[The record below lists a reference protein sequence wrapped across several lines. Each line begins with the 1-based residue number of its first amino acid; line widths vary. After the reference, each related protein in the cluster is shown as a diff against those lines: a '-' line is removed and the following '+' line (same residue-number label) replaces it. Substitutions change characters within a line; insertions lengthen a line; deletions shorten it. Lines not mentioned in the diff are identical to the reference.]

1 MRNLKKRD
9 LEHEQIP
16 ANISRTLD
24 QFSDEDLIRAIA
36 SGAMW
41 AMEQLFVRYGRMLYA
56 LAYRM
61 VTDQQVAEDLV
72 QEVLLAVWRY
82 ATSYTPQ
89 LGTARSWLL
98 SIMHHRTIDYLR
110 GVRRRSIFKQ
120 TSWEEVALDEN
131 MAVSDVWDEAWRSVQ
146 SEQVRTALI
155 QLSPEQLRVIEL
167 AYFQGWTHTEIAER
181 LQLPLGTVKARLR
194 LGLIHLKRI
203 LERIGVQE
211 Y

>member
-24 QFSDEDLIRAIA
+24 QFSDEDLIQVIA

-41 AMEQLFVRYGRMLYA
+41 AMEQLFVRYSRMLYA

-72 QEVLLAVWRY
+72 QEVLLAVWRR
-82 ATSYTPQ
+82 AASYTPQ
-89 LGTARSWLL
+89 LGTARSWLF

-110 GVRRRSIFKQ
+110 RVRRRSILKQ
-120 TSWEEVALDEN
+120 TKWEEVDLDER
-131 MAVSDVWDEAWRSVQ
+131 MAVPDVWNEAWRSVQ
-146 SEQVRTALI
+146 SELVRTALT
-155 QLSPEQLRVIEL
+155 QLSPEQQRVIEL

-181 LQLPLGTVKARLR
+181 LQLPLGTVKARIR

-203 LERIGVQE
+203 LERIGVQG

>member
-9 LEHEQIP
+9 LEHEQLP

-24 QFSDEDLIRAIA
+24 QFSDEDLIQAIA

-41 AMEQLFVRYGRMLYA
+41 AMEQLFVRYSRMLYA

-72 QEVLLAVWRY
+72 QEVLLAVWRR
-82 ATSYTPQ
+82 AASYTPQ
-89 LGTARSWLL
+89 LGTARSWLF

-110 GVRRRSIFKQ
+110 RVRRRSVFKQ
-120 TSWEEVALDEN
+120 TRWEEVDLDES
-131 MAVSDVWDEAWRSVQ
+131 MAVPDVWDETWRSVQ
-146 SEQVRTALI
+146 SEQVRTALT
-155 QLSPEQLRVIEL
+155 QLSPEQQRVIEL

-181 LQLPLGTVKARLR
+181 LQLPLGTVKARIR

-203 LERIGVQE
+203 LEGIGVQE

>member
-41 AMEQLFVRYGRMLYA
+41 AMEQLFVRYSRVLYA